1 MQTRSTGGV
10 KRSTSSL
17 PNADSEPILEIET
30 ASANYCQV
38 TGDCLGKEG
47 KRKTPKGEYRKKA
60 EIVPLRSNPSCE
72 RREDGCLQQKIY
84 ATTDCMVACCLC
96 KDCNGSAEVTISA
109 PF

>member
-47 KRKTPKGEYRKKA
+47 KRKTPKGKNRKKA
-60 EIVPLRSNPSCE
+60 EIVPLHGNSSCE
-72 RREDGCLQQKIY
+72 RREDGCSHKSFMRLLIKWRP
-84 ATTDCMVACCLC
+84 AACAKTAMVAL
-96 KDCNGSAEVTISA
+96 
-109 PF
+109 